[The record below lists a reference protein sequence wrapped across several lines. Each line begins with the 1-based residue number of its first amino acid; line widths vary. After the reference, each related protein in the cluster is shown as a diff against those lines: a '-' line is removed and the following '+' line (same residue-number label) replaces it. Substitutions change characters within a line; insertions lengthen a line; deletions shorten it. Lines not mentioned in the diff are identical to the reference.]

1 MSEVKMARFDAARK
15 CTCPACTHAHTH
27 ILGMGTCMA
36 LHAPVAH
43 ACTQGTCMTLH
54 APVARACLQG
64 GFEVPRRG
72 VIAAV
77 QPTGSEVVLMLVR

>member
-1 MSEVKMARFDAARK
+1 MEV
-15 CTCPACTHAHTH
+15 PAHAHH
-27 ILGMGTCMA
+27 VPMYVYA
-36 LHAPVAH
+36 
-43 ACTQGTCMTLH
+43 
-54 APVARACLQG
+54 QG

>member
-1 MSEVKMARFDAARK
+1 MSEVKTQVHVPRM
-15 CTCPACTHAHTH
+15 HVHTR
-27 ILGMGTCMA
+27 ICLA
-36 LHAPVAH
+36 LP
-43 ACTQGTCMTLH
+43 
-54 APVARACLQG
+54 ACLQG

>member
-1 MSEVKMARFDAARK
+1 M
-15 CTCPACTHAHTH
+15 HA
-27 ILGMGTCMA
+27 GRMF
-36 LHAPVAH
+36 APVA
-43 ACTQGTCMTLH
+43 
-54 APVARACLQG
+54 PACLQG

>member
-1 MSEVKMARFDAARK
+1 MSEVKMARFEVPRASARAPHARAHMHTR
-15 CTCPACTHAHTH
+15 TC
-27 ILGMGTCMA
+27 LA
-36 LHAPVAH
+36 LHACTCCTYMAAH
-43 ACTQGTCMTLH
+43 ASV
-54 APVARACLQG
+54 APACSQG

>member
-1 MSEVKMARFDAARK
+1 MHTMCTAAY
-15 CTCPACTHAHTH
+15 
-27 ILGMGTCMA
+27 
-36 LHAPVAH
+36 V
-43 ACTQGTCMTLH
+43 QG
-54 APVARACLQG
+54 VYIYVQG

>member
-1 MSEVKMARFDAARK
+1 MEV
-15 CTCPACTHAHTH
+15 PAHAHYVH
-27 ILGMGTCMA
+27 CIY
-36 LHAPVAH
+36 
-43 ACTQGTCMTLH
+43 ACVY
-54 APVARACLQG
+54 AQG